1 MDHYMAPWHAHAH
14 THTYTHIPVRVGAR
28 ASVGVTGVL
37 TCAQACLLLLARFAI
52 AEEVLGAEWLL
63 RSLAQLD
70 GAEGAATGGA
80 APAVLRQWVGLQD
93 DILRPGAAAA
103 TLLGLIRLISLPR
116 PELHTL
122 PVAAVQ
128 AVNTAAPRASR
139 SRASSRGGKAAAAAA
154 EVALLVRVFQL
165 VIQGMVRHEQAAAA
179 AEGRAA
185 SKGWGE
191 EEDDEDE
198 DDDGDDEEDED
209 EGDEG
214 EESGGAEAMARAG
227 GRGAA
232 SPFLPAERAHEL
244 VNVSDLL
251 DDGDEDEARD
261 EATDAAAL
269 PDGAAQLV
277 HALAAHL
284 GGQFEQLVAQAGLGA
299 DGRRVVAAV
308 FAT

>member
-1 MDHYMAPWHAHAH
+1 M
-14 THTYTHIPVRVGAR
+14 
-28 ASVGVTGVL
+28 L
-37 TCAQACLLLLARFAI
+37 TRAQACLLLLARFAI

-80 APAVLRQWVGLQD
+80 APGVLRQWVGLQD
-93 DILRPGAAAA
+93 DILRPGVAAT

-128 AVNTAAPRASR
+128 AVDTAAPRASR
-139 SRASSRGGKAAAAAA
+139 SRASGRGGKAAAAAA

-165 VIQGMVRHEQAAAA
+165 VIHGMVRHEQAAAA
-179 AEGRAA
+179 AGGRAA

-198 DDDGDDEEDED
+198 DDGDDEEDED

-214 EESGGAEAMARAG
+214 EESRGAEAMARAG

-251 DDGDEDEARD
+251 DDGDEDEDDEDEDEDEARD

-269 PDGAAQLV
+269 PEGAAQLV
-277 HALAAHL
+277 RALAAHL

-308 FAT
+308 FGT

>member
-1 MDHYMAPWHAHAH
+1 M
-14 THTYTHIPVRVGAR
+14 
-28 ASVGVTGVL
+28 L
-37 TCAQACLLLLARFAI
+37 TRAQACLLLLARFAI

-93 DILRPGAAAA
+93 DILRPGVAAT

-128 AVNTAAPRASR
+128 AVDTAAPRASR
-139 SRASSRGGKAAAAAA
+139 SRASGRGGKAAAAAA

-165 VIQGMVRHEQAAAA
+165 VIHGMVRHEQAAAA
-179 AEGRAA
+179 AGGRAA

-198 DDDGDDEEDED
+198 DDGDDEEDED

-214 EESGGAEAMARAG
+214 EESRGAEAMARAG

-251 DDGDEDEARD
+251 DDGDEDEDDEDEDEDEARD

-269 PDGAAQLV
+269 PEGAAQLV
-277 HALAAHL
+277 RALAAHL

-308 FAT
+308 FGTSQR